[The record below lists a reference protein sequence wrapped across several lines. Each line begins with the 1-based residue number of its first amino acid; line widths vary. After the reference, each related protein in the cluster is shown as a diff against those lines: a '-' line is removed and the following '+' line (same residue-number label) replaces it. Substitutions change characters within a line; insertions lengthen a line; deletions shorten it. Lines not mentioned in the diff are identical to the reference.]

1 MTLEDAVATLLST
14 GAGLVV
20 ALVVVTLTIIQALP
34 VSAKPWS
41 WLAKAIGHALN
52 GEVLKEV
59 SETKSQLEG
68 HILSD
73 SRSKILGFNRELLQ
87 HQKHTREDF
96 IEILGVID
104 AYEDYCKSH
113 PDYQNSRCV
122 HAVANIERV
131 YDVLLETGDFL
142 AEGPEKQGG

>member
-1 MTLEDAVATLLST
+1 MTLEDAIATLLST

-41 WLAKAIGHALN
+41 WLAKTIGHALN

-87 HQKHTREDF
+87 HQRHTREDF

-131 YDVLLETGDFL
+131 YDVLLENGDFL
-142 AEGPEKQGG
+142 AEAPQP

>member
-1 MTLEDAVATLLST
+1 MTLEEVLSLILGGGTGLGVLL
-14 GAGLVV
+14 GL
-20 ALVVVTLTIIQALP
+20 IQ
-34 VSAKPWS
+34 VSPIPIKPWS
-41 WLAKAIGHALN
+41 AVAKALGRAIN

-87 HQKHTREDF
+87 HQRHTREDF

-131 YDVLLETGDFL
+131 YDVLLATGDFL

>member
-1 MTLEDAVATLLST
+1 MTLEE
-14 GAGLVV
+14 
-20 ALVVVTLTIIQALP
+20 ALVGLLGGGTGLGVLLGLIQ
-34 VSAKPWS
+34 VSPIPIKPWS
-41 WLAKAIGHALN
+41 AIAKALGRAIN

-59 SETKSQLEG
+59 SETKAQLEG

-87 HQKHTREDF
+87 HQRHTREDF

-142 AEGPEKQGG
+142 AEGPQ

>member
-1 MTLEDAVATLLST
+1 MTLDELLL
-14 GAGLVV
+14 GGGLGLVG
-20 ALVVVTLTIIQALP
+20 LLTLIQIAP
-34 VSAKPWS
+34 VKIDPWS
-41 WLAKAIGHALN
+41 AIAKALGRAIN

-59 SETKSQLEG
+59 TDTKAQLEG
-68 HILSD
+68 HILTD

-104 AYEDYCKSH
+104 NYEDYCKSH
-113 PDYQNSRCV
+113 PEYKNSRCV

-131 YDVLLETGDFL
+131 YDELLITGDVL
-142 AEGPEKQGG
+142 AEGRRPHD

>member
-1 MTLEDAVATLLST
+1 MTLDILLGGGLGAVALLTL
-14 GAGLVV
+14 
-20 ALVVVTLTIIQALP
+20 IQISP
-34 VSAKPWS
+34 VKVDPWS
-41 WLAKAIGHALN
+41 AIAKALGRAIN

-59 SETKSQLEG
+59 TDTKSQLEE
-68 HILSD
+68 HILTD

-87 HQKHTREDF
+87 HQRHTREDF

>member
-1 MTLEDAVATLLST
+1 MTLNEILLGGGLGAVALLTL
-14 GAGLVV
+14 
-20 ALVVVTLTIIQALP
+20 IQIAP
-34 VSAKPWS
+34 VKVDPWS
-41 WLAKAIGHALN
+41 AIAKALGRAIN

-59 SETKSQLEG
+59 TDTKSQLEE
-68 HILSD
+68 HILTD

-87 HQKHTREDF
+87 HQRHTREDF

>member
-1 MTLEDAVATLLST
+1 MTLEEVLSLILGGGTGLGVLL
-14 GAGLVV
+14 GL
-20 ALVVVTLTIIQALP
+20 IQ
-34 VSAKPWS
+34 VSPIPIKPWS
-41 WLAKAIGHALN
+41 AIAKALGRAIN
-52 GEVLKEV
+52 GEVLQEV

-87 HQKHTREDF
+87 HQRHTREDF